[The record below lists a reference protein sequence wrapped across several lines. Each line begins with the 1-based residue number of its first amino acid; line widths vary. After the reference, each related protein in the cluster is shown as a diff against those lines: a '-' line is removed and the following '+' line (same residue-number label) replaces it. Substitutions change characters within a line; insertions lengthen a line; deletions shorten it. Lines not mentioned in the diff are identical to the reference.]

1 MNFIIFRK
9 SVKEIRGSLK
19 SEKNKGNL
27 NISLSGLL
35 RVENVS
41 DKICRENQN
50 TRFIFNNFFENPALL
65 WENVEKY
72 GTA

>member
-9 SVKEIRGSLK
+9 SVKEIQGSLK

>member
-9 SVKEIRGSLK
+9 SVKEIQGSLK

-65 WENVEKY
+65 
-72 GTA
+72 

>member
-9 SVKEIRGSLK
+9 SVKEIQGSLK

-50 TRFIFNNFFENPALL
+50 TRFIFNNFFENTALL
-65 WENVEKY
+65 
-72 GTA
+72 